1 MGKRHKRIE
10 LRKVEQA
17 ESRSRNGPRKAAERQ
32 RRDARMLALLRV
44 HKPPYIPAINSW
56 LSAKLGKP
64 VAKITS
70 QDVEKLL
77 AAARS

>member
-1 MGKRHKRIE
+1 M
-10 LRKVEQA
+10 
-17 ESRSRNGPRKAAERQ
+17 
-32 RRDARMLALLRV
+32 MALLRV

-64 VAKITS
+64 VAKITP

-77 AAARS
+77 ATVKS

>member
-17 ESRSRNGPRKAAERQ
+17 ESRSRNGPRKAAER
-32 RRDARMLALLRV
+32 RRREARMLALLRV

-56 LSAKLGKP
+56 LSAKLRKP
-64 VAKITS
+64 VARITPE
-70 QDVEKLL
+70 DVQKLL
-77 AAARS
+77 ASVKT